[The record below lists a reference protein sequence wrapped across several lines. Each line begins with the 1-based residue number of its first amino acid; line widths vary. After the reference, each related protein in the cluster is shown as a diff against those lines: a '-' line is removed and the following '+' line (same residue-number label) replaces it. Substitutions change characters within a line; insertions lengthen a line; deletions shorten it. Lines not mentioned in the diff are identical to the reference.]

1 MPLFDTPYLDRLADY
16 FASGD
21 LEMDFDFANE
31 EGRGIILEFLEK
43 IMDLADAA
51 DELATKL
58 IFKGQL
64 GVLTGEK
71 TQK

>member
-1 MPLFDTPYLDRLADY
+1 MPMLDAPYLDRLADY
-16 FASGD
+16 FACGD
-21 LEMDFDFANE
+21 LEQDFDFADN

-43 IMDLADAA
+43 LMDLADTA
-51 DELATKL
+51 DEMATKL

-64 GVLTGEK
+64 GTLAGTK